1 MVYAVD
7 TVKPLEANL
16 FLVIL
21 AIEKTTDLR
30 GWTSAADLP
39 ASSRTSRGQA
49 DISLCF
55 FLTSSKA
62 SVTATE

>member
-1 MVYAVD
+1 MVYAVA

-16 FLVIL
+16 LLVIL
-21 AIEKTTDLR
+21 AIEKTDLT

-62 SVTATE
+62 TVTASE